1 MKKFLKKIFVLMTIC
16 ISIPSNNFIFAESD
30 EESYLKEDKAITE
43 SLGSNMIYAPHTG
56 NVNLDY
62 LYQMIQHHK
71 GAIDMAKNLLNN
83 GGENEEVVQIAK
95 DIIKN
100 QTISIASMESLM
112 KTLIENLTQDKVREE
127 KYLKEYQNINEKFSG
142 IISESLAGKN
152 LQMHAKASR
161 FVEDYKQWIDFL
173 EDSYEVVIYKEAL
186 AEYQSMLLF
195 WCMGLYKHAFISLRS
210 YFEATMFGIQLSTN
224 EFNFRLWKSETLD
237 LYWSQIMDDNEG
249 IFSKKFVQAFEP
261 LFADE
266 AYGMKEIAKKVYREC
281 SEFIHNNYGATSLL
295 PKATQFDQVI
305 FELLADK
312 VESINQVIV
321 FAFTMRYVENIIEK
335 DKLSEFE
342 EVIMD
347 EIGYLGCA
355 QEIYN

>member
-127 KYLKEYQNINEKFSG
+127 KYLKDYEKTKDYLILNINK
-142 IISESLAGKN
+142 IIWHYLDYDNYCDKIY
-152 LQMHAKASR
+152 LQLKEFFR
-161 FVEDYKQWIDFL
+161 ETIKEDAW
-173 EDSYEVVIYKEAL
+173 
-186 AEYQSMLLF
+186 
-195 WCMGLYKHAFISLRS
+195 
-210 YFEATMFGIQLSTN
+210 
-224 EFNFRLWKSETLD
+224 WKS
-237 LYWSQIMDDNEG
+237 I
-249 IFSKKFVQAFEP
+249 
-261 LFADE
+261 
-266 AYGMKEIAKKVYREC
+266 
-281 SEFIHNNYGATSLL
+281 
-295 PKATQFDQVI
+295 
-305 FELLADK
+305 
-312 VESINQVIV
+312 
-321 FAFTMRYVENIIEK
+321 EN
-335 DKLSEFE
+335 
-342 EVIMD
+342 
-347 EIGYLGCA
+347 
-355 QEIYN
+355 

>member
-127 KYLKEYQNINEKFSG
+127 KYLKEMMCGLE
-142 IISESLAGKN
+142 N
-152 LQMHAKASR
+152 LKPTGN
-161 FVEDYKQWIDFL
+161 VDKDFL
-173 EDSYEVVIYKEAL
+173 
-186 AEYQSMLLF
+186 QSMIVHHQGAIDMVNSIIKYTDNAEIKKMAEGELQNQQPEIDNMKKLF
-195 WCMGLYKHAFISLRS
+195 
-210 YFEATMFGIQLSTN
+210 
-224 EFNFRLWKSETLD
+224 D
-237 LYWSQIMDDNEG
+237 
-249 IFSKKFVQAFEP
+249 
-261 LFADE
+261 
-266 AYGMKEIAKKVYREC
+266 
-281 SEFIHNNYGATSLL
+281 
-295 PKATQFDQVI
+295 
-305 FELLADK
+305 
-312 VESINQVIV
+312 SI
-321 FAFTMRYVENIIEK
+321 K
-335 DKLSEFE
+335 
-342 EVIMD
+342 
-347 EIGYLGCA
+347 
-355 QEIYN
+355 

>member
-43 SLGSNMIYAPHTG
+43 SLGCNMIYAPHTG

-127 KYLKEYQNINEKFSG
+127 KYLKEYE
-142 IISESLAGKN
+142 
-152 LQMHAKASR
+152 R
-161 FVEDYKQWIDFL
+161 
-173 EDSYEVVIYKEAL
+173 
-186 AEYQSMLLF
+186 
-195 WCMGLYKHAFISLRS
+195 
-210 YFEATMFGIQLSTN
+210 
-224 EFNFRLWKSETLD
+224 
-237 LYWSQIMDDNEG
+237 
-249 IFSKKFVQAFEP
+249 KK
-261 LFADE
+261 L
-266 AYGMKEIAKKVYREC
+266 
-281 SEFIHNNYGATSLL
+281 
-295 PKATQFDQVI
+295 
-305 FELLADK
+305 
-312 VESINQVIV
+312 
-321 FAFTMRYVENIIEK
+321 
-335 DKLSEFE
+335 
-342 EVIMD
+342 
-347 EIGYLGCA
+347 
-355 QEIYN
+355 

>member
-127 KYLKEYQNINEKFSG
+127 KYLKEYEKIVKEMMCGLENSIIKYTDNAEIKKMAERELQNQQPE
-142 IISESLAGKN
+142 
-152 LQMHAKASR
+152 
-161 FVEDYKQWIDFL
+161 IDNMKKIF
-173 EDSYEVVIYKEAL
+173 DSIK
-186 AEYQSMLLF
+186 
-195 WCMGLYKHAFISLRS
+195 
-210 YFEATMFGIQLSTN
+210 
-224 EFNFRLWKSETLD
+224 
-237 LYWSQIMDDNEG
+237 
-249 IFSKKFVQAFEP
+249 
-261 LFADE
+261 
-266 AYGMKEIAKKVYREC
+266 
-281 SEFIHNNYGATSLL
+281 
-295 PKATQFDQVI
+295 
-305 FELLADK
+305 
-312 VESINQVIV
+312 
-321 FAFTMRYVENIIEK
+321 
-335 DKLSEFE
+335 
-342 EVIMD
+342 
-347 EIGYLGCA
+347 
-355 QEIYN
+355 

>member
-43 SLGSNMIYAPHTG
+43 SLGSNMIYTPHTG

-127 KYLKEYQNINEKFSG
+127 KYLKDYEKIVKEMMCG
-142 IISESLAGKN
+142 LEN
-152 LQMHAKASR
+152 LKPTGN
-161 FVEDYKQWIDFL
+161 VDKDFL
-173 EDSYEVVIYKEAL
+173 
-186 AEYQSMLLF
+186 QSMIVHHQGAIDMVNSIIKYTDNSEIKKMAEGELQNQQPEIDNMKKLF
-195 WCMGLYKHAFISLRS
+195 
-210 YFEATMFGIQLSTN
+210 
-224 EFNFRLWKSETLD
+224 D
-237 LYWSQIMDDNEG
+237 
-249 IFSKKFVQAFEP
+249 
-261 LFADE
+261 
-266 AYGMKEIAKKVYREC
+266 
-281 SEFIHNNYGATSLL
+281 
-295 PKATQFDQVI
+295 
-305 FELLADK
+305 
-312 VESINQVIV
+312 SI
-321 FAFTMRYVENIIEK
+321 K
-335 DKLSEFE
+335 
-342 EVIMD
+342 
-347 EIGYLGCA
+347 
-355 QEIYN
+355 